1 MICYGLPSAGQKNSW
16 VHVSRLKNI
25 TVVLCFLLL
34 VAGADDADCCLL
46 LLEKLVD
53 LARAVYGRNKFRKF
67 FSIRPSVSR
76 PSLLWL
82 LHRTLEDHF
91 QDPGMCVP

>member
-53 LARAVYGRNKFRKF
+53 LARAVYG
-67 FSIRPSVSR
+67 
-76 PSLLWL
+76 
-82 LHRTLEDHF
+82 
-91 QDPGMCVP
+91 